1 MFLLNVYKLATTS
14 AASSPKMD
22 LYPRELLVSHCISAN
37 GQNAAVFEHADPV
50 RRCFDEQFAELP
62 GRLTRRR
69 EVGPFTLSEMVC
81 PSEVVLCKHA
91 HRHAYVTF
99 VIEGSFHE
107 EYSTGEAITYRAGA
121 LRLMPAAEMHESGIQ
136 AGTRCLH
143 IGSDP
148 ARLDHLHQRP
158 AMPSK
163 PVEVN
168 SLAATWLAH
177 RLYAEFSREDAA
189 SAMALEGLILET
201 LAEIARSEMQEN
213 RDGAPQWL
221 RRATEI
227 VETRFLQR
235 LCLNE
240 IASEV
245 GVHYVHLS
253 RQFHKYNRC
262 TVGELIRRRRVQHAC
277 QLLAYS
283 RTPLAEI
290 ALTCGFSDQS
300 HLSFLFKRYMGLSPS
315 KFRSLAS
322 VNTAGTEQG
331 ASEITATRQVHGRSL
346 PD

>member
-1 MFLLNVYKLATTS
+1 V
-14 AASSPKMD
+14 P
-22 LYPRELLVSHCISAN
+22 HCAFAN
-37 GQNAAVFEHADPV
+37 GKDPDVLEHADPV
-50 RRCFDEQFAELP
+50 RRCFNEQFADLP
-62 GRLTRRR
+62 GRLIRRR
-69 EVGPFTLSEMVC
+69 EIGSFTLSEMVC
-81 PSEVVLCKHA
+81 PNEVVLGRRA
-91 HRHAYVTF
+91 HQHVYVTF
-99 VIEGSFHE
+99 VIEGSFRE
-107 EYSTGEAITYRAGA
+107 KYSSGEAITCRAGA
-121 LRLMPAAEMHESGIQ
+121 LRLMPAAVMHESGIQ

-148 ARLDHLHQRP
+148 AKLDNLQQRP
-158 AMPSK
+158 ATRK

-177 RLYAEFSREDAA
+177 RLYAEFSRDDAA

-213 RDGAPQWL
+213 REGAPQWL

-235 LCLNE
+235 LCLTE

-262 TVGELIRRRRVQHAC
+262 TVGELIRRRRVQYAC

-322 VNTAGTEQG
+322 VSAAGVEERV
-331 ASEITATRQVHGRSL
+331 SEITAGR
-346 PD
+346 